1 MDGLIKFV
9 LIILAVVV
17 AIAVVVG
24 ITVIVGLAITL
35 IVDESLRPFIPV
47 SPVVAWALLGLTV
60 GVACG
65 LLRAGRVERVPLAKA
80 AGILILTLVA
90 VGLVAGVRSA
100 YETMV
105 GPRREITKP
114 TPTPIPARVVPRP
127 APTPTPVRVV
137 ASPPPLPYVEK
148 EAHPFEG
155 AVYRD
160 WVARAAM
167 TLYAQPSQAAGWLG
181 RVEPGTRMRATTGET
196 HTQRYGELVV
206 TRDHALRVAL
216 PGRPGFGDLAT
227 HGAGGAVVLNL
238 RRGDR
243 LYLAACYGE
252 GACRYWFGDR
262 FYDFGIDLADTSQW
276 SRQETTPAIDWWC
289 HVVTESG
296 VSGWLR
302 NPQVDG
308 TDQFGDATPDATPPH
323 DTPAAVAMLPPE
335 PTPLPTPIVAEPVAI
350 ARDIEPQ
357 PTPLPP
363 APVAS
368 PDLEEAP
375 PPAPTRAA
383 IPPRVFTVLHRH
395 SLGIIPPTRGHAT
408 RFVRPY
414 CEGRLEI
421 SSEGVRFVTV
431 KSPDRRFD
439 ALDVGHRQI
448 RKAQMKEGGRLHLD
462 TAQGKWDFELTEA
475 DVATVWRLLNDAARG
490 TEAGG
495 QPARS
500 TLAPSA
506 STAIPHQ
513 SEVFVRLERPLSTRK
528 ARQGD
533 RFVVRLT
540 TDLVSRGEIIAPAG
554 SRASGFV
561 REVVSDARAGAERS
575 WMILRLERVETLAG
589 EQQVFAEQRIPNRYP
604 QFELPTNVTIS
615 FLLLTRPG

>member
-9 LIILAVVV
+9 LVIVAVVV
-17 AIAVVVG
+17 AIAMVVGLTVVVG
-24 ITVIVGLAITL
+24 LVITL

-47 SPVVAWALLGLTV
+47 SPVLAWALLGLTV

-65 LLRAGRVERVPLAKA
+65 LLRAGRVERVPSAKA

-137 ASPPPLPYVEK
+137 ASPPPLPYIEK

-167 TLYAQPSQAAGWLG
+167 TMYAQPSQAAAWLG

-276 SRQETTPAIDWWC
+276 SRQEMTPAIDWWC

-302 NPQVDG
+302 NPEVDG
-308 TDQFGDATPDATPPH
+308 ADQFGDAGSAGADPPETPIRAPTLPAEPAPAATP
-323 DTPAAVAMLPPE
+323 
-335 PTPLPTPIVAEPVAI
+335 IIAEQGAI

-363 APVAS
+363 APVAL
-368 PDLEEAP
+368 PDLEE
-375 PPAPTRAA
+375 PAPAA
-383 IPPRVFTVLHRH
+383 PARTPAPKTFKVSHRH
-395 SLGIIPPTRGHAT
+395 SLGIIPPTRGHVT

-414 CEGRLEI
+414 CEGLLSI
-421 SSEGVRFVTV
+421 SSEGVSFVTL
-431 KSPDRRFD
+431 KSPDRRFHV
-439 ALDVGHRQI
+439 LDVSHPQI
-448 RKAQMKEGGRLHLD
+448 RKAQMKEGGRLHFD
-462 TAQGKWDFELTEA
+462 TARGKWDFELRES
-475 DVATVWRLLNDAARG
+475 DVATVWQLLNDATRG
-490 TEAGG
+490 TGAGG
-495 QPARS
+495 LSARPTAAS
-500 TLAPSA
+500 SA
-506 STAIPHQ
+506 VATIPHQ
-513 SEVFVRLERPLSTRK
+513 SQIFVRLERPLSTRK

-540 TDLVSRGEIIAPAG
+540 TDLVSRGEVIAPAG

-561 REVVSDARAGAERS
+561 REVAENVRAGGEGS
-575 WMILRLERVETLAG
+575 WMVLRLERIETLSG
-589 EQQVFAEQRIPNRYP
+589 EQQVFAELRIPIRAR
-604 QFELPTNVTIS
+604 QSRLPTNMTFA